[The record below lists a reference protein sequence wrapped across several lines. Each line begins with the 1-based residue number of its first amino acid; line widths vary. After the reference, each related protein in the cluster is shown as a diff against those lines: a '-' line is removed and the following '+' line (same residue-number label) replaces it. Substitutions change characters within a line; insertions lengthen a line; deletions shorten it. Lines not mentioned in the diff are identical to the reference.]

1 MSMTTIYYFTGTGNS
16 LAVAKGIAEQLGE
29 TDLIPIPSLMQADG
43 DISAPA
49 GKVGIICP
57 VYDSGIPV
65 MVRDFLRRLRI
76 TGSEYVFAVITMG
89 GTGAAALKLIDL
101 GLQKNNNGLD
111 AGFIVK
117 MPGNFPPVSKIPSE
131 EKIAA
136 TLKKA
141 EPEIKRIAE
150 SIKKGERT
158 RIGLYPVSSLFQAAL
173 YGRFSRGVHEIDE
186 RFSVSDACTGCG
198 TCVSVC
204 PAGNISISEKKP
216 TFHHR
221 CELCCACL
229 NFCPTQAIDL
239 AFLMGTKGRGRYH
252 HPEVR
257 VVDMKE
263 QKIGR

>member
-1 MSMTTIYYFTGTGNS
+1 MTTIYYFTGTGNS
-16 LAVAKGIAEQLGE
+16 LSVAKGIAEILGE
-29 TDLIPIPSLMQADG
+29 TELIPIPSLMQTDG

-65 MVRDFLRRLRI
+65 MVRDFLPRLRI

-89 GTGAAALKLIDL
+89 GTGAAALKLIDQ
-101 GLQKNNNGLD
+101 GLQKKNNNGLD

-150 SIKKGERT
+150 CIKNRER
-158 RIGLYPVSSLFQAAL
+158 RGIGLYPVSTLIQAVI
-173 YGRFSRGVHEIDE
+173 YGGFANGVHGMDE
-186 RFSVSDACTGCG
+186 RFSVSDACTSCG

-204 PAGNISISEKKP
+204 PAGNISLPDNKP
-216 TFHHR
+216 EFHHR

-229 NFCPTQAIDL
+229 NYCPVQAIDL
-239 AFLMGTKGRGRYH
+239 AFLRGTKGRGRYH
-252 HPEVR
+252 HPAVK
-257 VVDMKE
+257 VSDMKV
-263 QKIGR
+263 QKEMS